1 VGELFEDVFPSLLL
15 LGLVD
20 AGRDEGYE
28 TASPHTGTTGDDIGR
43 KSRTDVVNELSRGI
57 EALTAV
63 AEETGGIGLGV
74 QVEKEC
80 SINDG

>member
-1 VGELFEDVFPSLLL
+1 MGEFLEDVLPPLFL
-15 LGLVD
+15 LGLVN

-28 TASPHTGTTGDDIGR
+28 TASPHAGATGDNVWR
-43 KSRTDVVNELSRGI
+43 KCRTDVVNELPRGI
-57 EALTAV
+57 EALTAM

-74 QVEKEC
+74 EVEKEC